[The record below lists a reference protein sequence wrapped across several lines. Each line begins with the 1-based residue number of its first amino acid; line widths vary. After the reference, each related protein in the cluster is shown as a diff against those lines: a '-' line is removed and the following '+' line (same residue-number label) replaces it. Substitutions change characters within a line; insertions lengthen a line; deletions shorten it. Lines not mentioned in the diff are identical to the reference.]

1 MKIFISLLVLI
12 GSVIA
17 SAAEITL
24 NQKPPVVE
32 LSGTA
37 GGRVDGSPW
46 SSTELTGVVHILMYV
61 DPDEVK
67 ENEHVELALKEAAFP
82 ADRLKS
88 IAMINLGASWK
99 PNFVIDTMLKK
110 KQKKYPKTIYV
121 RDADKL
127 LVNAWGLLDQSY
139 HVLAF
144 DPDGRL
150 IFSKGGALSGDEL
163 DTLIEAIR
171 SNISD

>member
-1 MKIFISLLVLI
+1 MKALISLLVLF
-12 GSVIA
+12 GSGIA
-17 SAAEITL
+17 SAAEIML
-24 NQKPPVVE
+24 NQRPPVVE
-32 LSGTA
+32 LSGAA
-37 GGRVDGSPW
+37 GGRVDGSLW
-46 SSTELTGVVHILMYV
+46 SSAELTGVVHILMYV

-67 ENEHVELALKEAAFP
+67 EHEHVEVALKEAAFP
-82 ADRLKS
+82 VDKLKS

-144 DPDGRL
+144 DSDGRL
-150 IFSKGGALSGDEL
+150 IFSKGGALSADEL
-163 DTLIEAIR
+163 STLIEAIR
-171 SNISD
+171 SNISG